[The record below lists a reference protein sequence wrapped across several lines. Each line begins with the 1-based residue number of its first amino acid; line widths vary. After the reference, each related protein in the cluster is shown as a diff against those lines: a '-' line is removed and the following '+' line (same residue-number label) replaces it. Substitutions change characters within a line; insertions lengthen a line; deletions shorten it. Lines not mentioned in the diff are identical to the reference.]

1 MALFSRSGKSTSV
14 NNFILR
20 QTRGA
25 MQAVPEDKL
34 AEGLRTINEN
44 LRVAG
49 IESLHV
55 DFTDETGNRIGRR
68 AYGST
73 VSTRTSMFTAPAE
86 TLEKARNRKR
96 R

>member
-1 MALFSRSGKSTSV
+1 MALFSRSGRSTSV

-34 AEGLRTINEN
+34 RQGLQTINEN

-49 IESLHV
+49 IESLNV
-55 DFTDETGNRIGRR
+55 DFTDEMGKRIGRR
-68 AYGST
+68 TFGGT
-73 VSTRTSMFTAPAE
+73 VSGRTSMFTATHQ
-86 TLEKARNRKR
+86 TLQAGRNRKI
-96 R
+96 